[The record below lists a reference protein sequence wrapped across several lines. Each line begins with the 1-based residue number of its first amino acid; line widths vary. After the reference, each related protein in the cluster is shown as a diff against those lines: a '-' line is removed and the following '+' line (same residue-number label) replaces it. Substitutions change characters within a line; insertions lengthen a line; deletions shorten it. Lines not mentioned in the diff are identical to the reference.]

1 MTEREANGETV
12 FEVRVADGDM
22 GKVIGRQGRIVKEIR
37 ILMKLSP
44 RERARKSPWRSWI
57 DAGNALHPC
66 SAFFAPTPK
75 KGAITMQKPYLEAG
89 KIVNT
94 HGVRGEVRIQPWA
107 DDAAFLLGFRTFYID
122 GAPVH
127 VAHSRVHKGM
137 LVVKFADYDDVNA
150 AMTLKNRVVSIARA
164 DVTLPDGQYFQQD
177 LIGIA
182 VETDAGEPLGT
193 LREILDLPRGS
204 VYVVQGAREVLI
216 PDRPE
221 FVCSIDPE
229 GGRMVVHLIEGM

>member
-1 MTEREANGETV
+1 
-12 FEVRVADGDM
+12 
-22 GKVIGRQGRIVKEIR
+22 
-37 ILMKLSP
+37 
-44 RERARKSPWRSWI
+44 
-57 DAGNALHPC
+57 
-66 SAFFAPTPK
+66 
-75 KGAITMQKPYLEAG
+75 MQKPYLEAG

-137 LVVKFADYDDVNA
+137 LVVKFQGVDDVNA

-177 LIGIA
+177 LLGIA
-182 VETDAGEPLGT
+182 VETDVGEPVGT
-193 LREILDLPRGS
+193 LHDVDAAARQVEDLA
-204 VYVVQGAREVLI
+204 QGAREVLI

-221 FVCSIDPE
+221 FVRSIDPAA
-229 GGRMVVHLIEGM
+229 GRMVVHLIEGM

>member
-1 MTEREANGETV
+1 
-12 FEVRVADGDM
+12 
-22 GKVIGRQGRIVKEIR
+22 
-37 ILMKLSP
+37 
-44 RERARKSPWRSWI
+44 
-57 DAGNALHPC
+57 
-66 SAFFAPTPK
+66 
-75 KGAITMQKPYLEAG
+75 MQKPYLEAG

-137 LVVKFADYDDVNA
+137 LVAKFADYDDVNA

-164 DVTLPDGQYFQQD
+164 DVTLPD

-221 FVCSIDPE
+221 FVCSIDPAA
-229 GGRMVVHLIEGM
+229 GRMVVHLIEGM